1 MSARSLL
8 LLAAPSRESRD
19 KALHFADA
27 AAALGLPS
35 RTIVTGQPEQVAAL
49 AGDDAILFALAC
61 SDALALPAA
70 QLNAR
75 HGCSGLSPQ
84 LIGTLAD
91 KATGIPWL
99 SRRLG
104 LPLLPQCLPQTPEDI
119 ARWSWSGRVIVKP
132 TRSAGGWSPRPWGY
146 RIFDSKADL
155 LHWLRAESLEA
166 TFFAEQQRPGLLGPA
181 LLQAALDTAR
191 TEAVLILLTPSRLQV
206 LCRPFGEFET
216 VGRDAGDIDTGGL
229 RWRRVAYGGA
239 AAPEL
244 VAQLGHLEAGAGRGL
259 LYLQALRGP
268 DGLYLIDINP
278 RLSSGWDWMAT
289 AVDPS
294 AHRRLLAA
302 LLFDQPFDAAL
313 VAPAV
318 AIDLVHGDSGRNL
331 CAIDHPPLPPHIRPL
346 RLTPEACGAADA
358 TSFDRAATAPAFVTL
373 APDLPTCIARAEAF
387 RAGIALQYATETAA

>member
-1 MSARSLL
+1 MSKPLL
-8 LLAAPSRESRD
+8 VLAAPSRESRD
-19 KALHFADA
+19 KALHFAAA
-27 AAALGLPS
+27 AAALGLRS
-35 RTIVTGQPEQVAAL
+35 RTIVTGQPAQVAAL
-49 AGDDAILFALAC
+49 AGDDPILFALAC

-70 QLNAR
+70 NLNAQ
-75 HGCSGLSPQ
+75 HNCGGLLPQ
-84 LIGTLAD
+84 LIATLAD

-104 LPLLPQCLPQTPEDI
+104 LPLLPQCLPQTPDDI
-119 ARWSWSGRVIVKP
+119 ARWNWSGPVMVKP

-146 RIFDSKADL
+146 RIFDSKTDL
-155 LHWLRAESLEA
+155 LHWLRAECLEA
-166 TFFAEQQRPGLLGPA
+166 AFFAEQQQPGVLGPA
-181 LLQAALDTAR
+181 LLQAALDTDR
-191 TEAVLILLTPSRLQV
+191 TEAVLLLLTPSRLQV

-216 VGRDAGDIDTGGL
+216 AGREAGGRDTGGL

-244 VAQLGHLEAGAGRGL
+244 VAQLGHLEAGPGRGL

-289 AVDPS
+289 AADTS

-313 VAPAV
+313 AAPAV
-318 AIDLVHGDSGRNL
+318 AIDLVHGESGRDL
-331 CAIDHPPLPPHIRPL
+331 CAIDHPPLPPHIQPL
-346 RLTPEACGAADA
+346 RLTPEACRAADA
-358 TSFDRAATAPAFVTL
+358 RSFDRAATAPAFVTL
-373 APDLPTCIARAEAF
+373 APDMATCLARAEAF
-387 RAGIALQYATETAA
+387 RAGIALHYDTETAA